1 MHDIRKLGK
10 VAENYS
16 EELLKAFPQ
25 GTSEQIE
32 CFGLL
37 MKAYTEARYN
47 KNYKLTKEQ
56 LLDLIERVERL
67 KVVTEKI
74 CLDKINS

>member
-47 KNYKLTKEQ
+47 KNGKAIYKKLWGQTYPHSIGLFYSAMTTIK
-56 LLDLIERVERL
+56 
-67 KVVTEKI
+67 
-74 CLDKINS
+74 